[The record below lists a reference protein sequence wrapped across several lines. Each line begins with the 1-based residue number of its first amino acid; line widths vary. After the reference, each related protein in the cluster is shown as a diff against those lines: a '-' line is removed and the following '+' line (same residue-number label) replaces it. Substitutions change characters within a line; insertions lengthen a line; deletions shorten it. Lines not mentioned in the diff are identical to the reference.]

1 MEISVR
7 EQITTDLKKALKDI
21 ANVELFQ
28 IYTFD
33 ESYLPTII
41 ITDESD
47 SVESSS
53 FENIKHVLS
62 IKLLLITEYKNA
74 NNLIKQTLEILKN
87 FKSNFVKVEPS
98 EINKDG
104 LEIANKTYTQTTIS
118 LDFLYFTNLWEF

>member
-1 MEISVR
+1 MEISAR
-7 EQITTDLKKALKDI
+7 EQITTDLKKALKNI

-53 FENIKHVLS
+53 FENIKHELS

-87 FKSNFVKVEPS
+87 FKSNFVKFELS

-104 LEIANKTYTQTTIS
+104 LEIANKTYTQTTI
-118 LDFLYFTNLWEF
+118 LLNFLYFTNLWEF

>member
-41 ITDESD
+41 ITDER
-47 SVESSS
+47 
-53 FENIKHVLS
+53 LS
-62 IKLLLITEYKNA
+62 Y
-74 NNLIKQTLEILKN
+74 
-87 FKSNFVKVEPS
+87 
-98 EINKDG
+98 
-104 LEIANKTYTQTTIS
+104 Y
-118 LDFLYFTNLWEF
+118 

>member
-1 MEISVR
+1 MEIPVR

-47 SVESSS
+47 SIESSS
-53 FENIKHVLS
+53 FENIKHELS

-87 FKSNFVKVEPS
+87 FKSNFVKAQLS
-98 EINKDG
+98 EINKDS
-104 LEIANKTYTQTTIS
+104 LEIVNKTYTQTTIS